1 MTAENRFHFLES
13 LLGMLG
19 IDKNIHL
26 ARTRVVPVGSIVRR
40 EIFDQKILDRHERVV
55 PQPGDFY
62 GGWIT
67 ADVVGPFKGEPGTAG
82 W

>member
-1 MTAENRFHFLES
+1 MAAWTYLSPSAGFEEIQGYFAFYAQKMDRCLVAGEQ
-13 LLGMLG
+13 
-19 IDKNIHL
+19 
-26 ARTRVVPVGSIVRR
+26 VR
-40 EIFDQKILDRHERVV
+40 

-67 ADVVGPFKGEPGTAG
+67 NNIVGPFKGEPGSEY